1 MAKVALYAIWD
12 RAPEIS
18 APDKEYFEGET
29 VKREDLLKD
38 VQSTD
43 REDGELTA
51 QIKIV
56 QIEYAPGRLTEDGKA
71 DKEVKTWKDGMSSEE
86 LLDTWFLQAGLKKVS
101 PVTHKSYIRLRTALE
116 ILQKSPA
123 VLRLNIMNFR

>member
-1 MAKVALYAIWD
+1 M
-12 RAPEIS
+12 
-18 APDKEYFEGET
+18 
-29 VKREDLLKD
+29 KD

-43 REDGELTA
+43 REDGELTT

-86 LLDTWFLQAGLKKVS
+86 LLDTWFLQLDKKDS

-123 VLRLNIMNFR
+123 ALRLNIMNFR

>member
-1 MAKVALYAIWD
+1 MYAIWD

-38 VQSTD
+38 GQSTD
-43 REDGELTA
+43 QEDGELTA

-86 LLDTWFLQAGLKKVS
+86 LLDTWFLQLDKKS
-101 PVTHKSYIRLRTALE
+101 ARSRIKSYIRLRTALE

>member
-1 MAKVALYAIWD
+1 MALYAIWD

-29 VKREDLLKD
+29 VKKEDLLKD

-43 REDGELTA
+43 REDGELTT

-86 LLDTWFLQAGLKKVS
+86 LLDTWFLQLDKKDS
-101 PVTHKSYIRLRTALE
+101 PVTHKVVYQVTDLSLIH
-116 ILQKSPA
+116 I
-123 VLRLNIMNFR
+123 